1 MNNYFDE
8 NIKNV
13 DITKNYI
20 YVLKLIDDRYY
31 IGRTSN
37 IIIRIEQHFTNNG
50 SIYTKMYNPLK
61 VIEVEEELTKDAE
74 KNKTLFYMEKY
85 GFEKVR
91 GYTWCSIELK
101 KNPCIK
107 NKIIIKLESKI
118 EYIIDEELEN
128 LYMNDKKNIMEIG
141 KILNKSPG
149 FISDKLEKMGIVQ
162 RKQLTNGYFEY
173 VNSDQYTDNI
183 NARAL
188 LKNNINKLKNK
199 PTIIK
204 NSDNQ
209 ISYNILKDKINKI
222 KTNTTIDVNLIKN
235 KLKILF
241 AT

>member
-1 MNNYFDE
+1 MNNYIDE
-8 NIKNV
+8 NIKNL

-37 IIIRIEQHFTNNG
+37 IIIRLEQHFTNNG
-50 SIYTKMYNPLK
+50 SIYTKMYNPLN
-61 VIEVEEELTKDAE
+61 VIEIEEELTKDAE

-107 NKIIIKLESKI
+107 NKKIIKLENKI

-128 LYMNDKKNIMEIG
+128 LYINEKKNIIEIG

-149 FISDKLEKMGIVQ
+149 FIAYKLEKMGIVQ

-173 VNSDQYTDNI
+173 VNSNMYINNI
-183 NARAL
+183 KAREL
-188 LKNNINKLKNK
+188 LKNNKTKIIKNSEIQISSNILKNNINK
-199 PTIIK
+199 IK
-204 NSDNQ
+204 NDA
-209 ISYNILKDKINKI
+209 
-222 KTNTTIDVNLIKN
+222 TIDINLIKN
-235 KLKILF
+235 KLKIMF
-241 AT
+241 THEDIH

>member
-1 MNNYFDE
+1 MNNYIDE
-8 NIKNV
+8 NIKNL

-37 IIIRIEQHFTNNG
+37 IIIRLEQHFTNNG
-50 SIYTKMYNPLK
+50 SIYTKMYNPLN
-61 VIEVEEELTKDAE
+61 VIEIEEELTKDAE

-91 GYTWCSIELK
+91 GYAWCSIELK

-107 NKIIIKLESKI
+107 NKKIIKLENKI

-128 LYMNDKKNIMEIG
+128 LYINEKKNIIEIG

-149 FISDKLEKMGIVQ
+149 FIAYKLEKMGIVQ

-173 VNSDQYTDNI
+173 VNSNMYINNI
-183 NARAL
+183 KAREL
-188 LKNNINKLKNK
+188 LKNNKTKIIKNSEIQISSNILKNNINK
-199 PTIIK
+199 IK
-204 NSDNQ
+204 NDA
-209 ISYNILKDKINKI
+209 
-222 KTNTTIDVNLIKN
+222 TIDINLIKN
-235 KLKILF
+235 KLKIIF
-241 AT
+241 THEDIH

>member
-1 MNNYFDE
+1 MNNYIDE
-8 NIKNV
+8 NIKNL

-37 IIIRIEQHFTNNG
+37 IIIRLEQHFTNNG
-50 SIYTKMYNPLK
+50 SIYTKMYNPLN
-61 VIEVEEELTKDAE
+61 VIEIEEELTKDAE

-107 NKIIIKLESKI
+107 NKKIIKLENKI

-128 LYMNDKKNIMEIG
+128 LYINEKKNIIEIG

-149 FISDKLEKMGIVQ
+149 FIAYKLEKMGIVQ

-173 VNSDQYTDNI
+173 VNSNMYINNI
-183 NARAL
+183 KAREL
-188 LKNNINKLKNK
+188 LKNNKTKIIKNSEIQISSNILKNNINK
-199 PTIIK
+199 IK
-204 NSDNQ
+204 NDA
-209 ISYNILKDKINKI
+209 
-222 KTNTTIDVNLIKN
+222 TIDINLIKN
-235 KLKILF
+235 KLKIIF
-241 AT
+241 THEDIH

>member
-1 MNNYFDE
+1 MNNYIDE
-8 NIKNV
+8 NIKNL

-37 IIIRIEQHFTNNG
+37 IIIRLEQHFTNNG
-50 SIYTKMYNPLK
+50 SIYTKMYNPLN
-61 VIEVEEELTKDAE
+61 VIEIEEELTKDAE

-107 NKIIIKLESKI
+107 NKKIIKLENKI

-128 LYMNDKKNIMEIG
+128 LYINEKKNIIEIG

-149 FISDKLEKMGIVQ
+149 FIAHKLEKIGVVQ

-173 VNSDQYTDNI
+173 INSNMYINNI
-183 NARAL
+183 KAREL
-188 LKNNINKLKNK
+188 LKNNKTTIIKNSEIKTSYNILKNNINK
-199 PTIIK
+199 IK
-204 NSDNQ
+204 NDTD
-209 ISYNILKDKINKI
+209 I
-222 KTNTTIDVNLIKN
+222 NLIKN
-235 KLKILF
+235 KLKIMF
-241 AT
+241 TREDIH